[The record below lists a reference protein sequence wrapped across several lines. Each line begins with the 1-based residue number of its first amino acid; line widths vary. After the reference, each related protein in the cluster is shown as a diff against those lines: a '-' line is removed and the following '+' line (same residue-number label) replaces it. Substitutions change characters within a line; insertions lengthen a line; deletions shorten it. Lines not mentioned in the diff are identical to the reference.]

1 VSSEVKPTKLF
12 VKDSAHIVK
21 ALSEDQTVV
30 IVSLE
35 ARSLVQELAERLG
48 AYPPSIV
55 HLGQACL
62 GALLLQALTDTDE
75 DEKVELQWNCAG
87 PFGHLYADALG
98 TGRVRATIHKP
109 QAEVQSLH
117 ESLGVGV
124 LQVRRLSR
132 DGTPKGTGIVTAQG
146 RVAEDLVDY
155 LDKSE
160 QRSCGMNLSVQVAWD
175 QEAADA
181 GRAPFKVSEATGYI
195 VHVLPQEREGLKQQ
209 LLEGW
214 HERMRV
220 MGPLS
225 SWAIPEDSTTAAEHI
240 LSLLTV
246 GSKPKIHLKK
256 GVELFC
262 TCSSDRAE
270 RALALLTP
278 RERQGLVSD
287 EDKVSNTVT
296 MTCEYCG
303 VVYKLAAG

>member
-1 VSSEVKPTKLF
+1 MNT
-12 VKDSAHIVK
+12 DSQVFRADSGHIVK

-35 ARSLVQELAERLG
+35 ARALVQELAERLG
-48 AYPPSIV
+48 AFPPAIV

-75 DEKVELQWNCAG
+75 EEKVELQWNCAG

-109 QAEVQSLH
+109 QAEVPSLK
-117 ESLGVGV
+117 ESLGVGL
-124 LQVRRLSR
+124 LQVRRLSA
-132 DGTPKGTGIVTAQG
+132 DGSPKGTGIVPAQG
-146 RVAEDLVDY
+146 RVAEDLVEY

-160 QRSCGMNLSVQVAWD
+160 QRSCGMNLSVQVSWD
-175 QEAADA
+175 QSAADA
-181 GRAPFKVSEATGYI
+181 GRVPFRVTEAAGYI
-195 VHVLPQEREGLKQQ
+195 VHVLPQDLEGRKLE
-209 LLEGW
+209 LLAGW

-225 SWAIPEDSTTAAEHI
+225 TWAIPEDSQKAAEHI
-240 LSLLTV
+240 LSLLSV
-246 GSKPKIHLKK
+246 GSKPTKHLEK

-262 TCSSDRAE
+262 TCSTQRAE

-278 RERQGLVSD
+278 RERKGLVSD
-287 EDKVSNTVT
+287 EDQVTQTVT

-303 VVYKLAAG
+303 SVYKLPA